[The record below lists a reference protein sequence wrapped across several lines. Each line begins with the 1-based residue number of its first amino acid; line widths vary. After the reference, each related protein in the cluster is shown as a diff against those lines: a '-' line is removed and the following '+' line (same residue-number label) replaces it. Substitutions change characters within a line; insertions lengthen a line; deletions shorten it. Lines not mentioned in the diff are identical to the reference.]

1 MEVEASILLGL
12 GRMRWDGREAEA
24 AGSCGTELQ
33 RRSLVV
39 NEHLRPRQ
47 GYCGFAES

>member
-12 GRMRWDGREAEA
+12 GRRRWDGREAEA

-33 RRSLVV
+33 RRES
-39 NEHLRPRQ
+39 
-47 GYCGFAES
+47 CGERAPETNIGILWWLC